1 MIDSKSKYKKVNQE
15 QFGERLTV
23 DGQVFGIRPQ
33 KLIKRNEDVVFL
45 AEAKGVVDNV
55 HDGTILLD
63 YPFYSDEVKFP
74 TPPLASFVDTEKFQ
88 NFDVSSHDVHMKTG
102 GANPDTQGLRSQWQN
117 ILDNRNMMVQ
127 QLDNQ
132 LTSYE
137 EQLKEQKQ
145 KEKASLQTRK
155 QAEQAK
161 FATIDNSYQNALSS
175 IDKYVESEEQK
186 LEIRQQQADAQ
197 YASKNISKAEYLE
210 LVAQI
215 EYDKQELQLT
225 RYKKTQD
232 AKLTKEGGIQQTKYT
247 IYDIDFQISDIDNKY
262 KQLYDDKDADLKA
275 QLSAYDEV
283 SYWPQVE
290 PIYSASNFGAG
301 IADNASERQLEKDI
315 ANLSVY
321 SAVDG
326 MYKSYAW
333 NLGKSSTEYMD
344 RLFADWEKLQF
355 KKISNYSFKQ
365 HCGGVIEHYRGDMGD
380 GYKWKY
386 NNFKDGDYVF
396 YDFDYD
402 NDPYDNA
409 TYDIL
414 DGTIDVRLGG
424 RYDVGKIKNVYAV
437 VQAYGVGVD
446 GYGFGYKLV
455 KLSRKG
461 EVDDASGT
469 RLNLIEDEYYT
480 TIEGVDKTYKAGVE
494 AAQKSHDEALANANS
509 VYEDE
514 VKAIDEDESQS
525 IADAKSSYMEN
536 LRQLT
541 MQYNT
546 IVYKGE
552 DASQVMT
559 QIQNTVNAM
568 DKRIAQ
574 IEAKSKEDRKKSEQ
588 KRSQAV
594 ANADEQLNK
603 ELTRLKNVKDDAYS
617 QAGTN
622 MNNEKTALFKQ
633 IDDEYR
639 AMKDEITNTYD
650 QALEA
655 ATEKHD
661 TAARSLAEQESNLW
675 DSLMESWKSAHEGQE
690 PSDWSDPEV
699 QEHFKP
705 YQQMLEEHTPMYNS
719 LAEQLHNE
727 TCDAEVQYAKDEAEL
742 MKFNED
748 GRELWQFDGTQCA
761 SIASFF
767 SKKDQ
772 TYGAG
777 EKSARISNIK
787 LLVAEMDYEWKTG
800 VEYKDYETEDRNHRE
815 QTQDNTENG

>member
-1 MIDSKSKYKKVNQE
+1 MIDSKSQYKKVKQE

-55 HDGTILLD
+55 RDGSILLD
-63 YPFYSDEVKFP
+63 YPFYSDEVNFP
-74 TPPLASFVDTEKFQ
+74 TPPLASFVDIEKFQ
-88 NFDVSSHDVHMKTG
+88 NFEVSSNDVHMKTG
-102 GANPDTQGLRSQWQN
+102 GTNPDTQALKSQWQD
-117 ILDNRNMMVQ
+117 ILDNRSMMVQ

-132 LTSYE
+132 LSSYE

-145 KEKASLQTRK
+145 KEKENLQTRK
-155 QAEQAK
+155 QTEQDKLADIEK
-161 FATIDNSYQNALSS
+161 SYQNALSS
-175 IDKYVESEEQK
+175 IDKYVEGEEQS
-186 LEIRQQQADAQ
+186 LALRQQQADAQ
-197 YASKNISKAEYLE
+197 YASKNISKAEYME

-215 EYDKQELQLT
+215 EYDRQEMYLT
-225 RYKKTQD
+225 HYKRTQD
-232 AKLTKEGGIQQTKYT
+232 AKLTKEGSIQQTNYN

-262 KQLYDDKDADLKA
+262 KQLHDDKDADLKA
-275 QLSAYDEV
+275 QLSTYDETN
-283 SYWPQVE
+283 YWPQVE
-290 PIYSASNFGAG
+290 PIYSASNFGVG
-301 IADNASERQLEKDI
+301 IADNAAERQLEKDI
-315 ANLSVY
+315 AGLSVY

-326 MYKSYAW
+326 MYNSYDW

-365 HCGGVIEHYRGDMGD
+365 HCGGVIEHYKGDMGD
-380 GYKWKY
+380 GYKWAY

-402 NDPYDNA
+402 NEPYDSA

-424 RYDVGKIKNVYAV
+424 RYDVGKIKNVYAI
-437 VQAYGVGVD
+437 VQAYGVGVN
-446 GYGFGYKLV
+446 GYGYGYKLV

-461 EVDDASGT
+461 EVDDASGA
-469 RLNLIEDEYYT
+469 RLNLIEDEYYVEL
-480 TIEGVDKTYKAGVE
+480 EGIDATYKAGVE
-494 AAQKSHDEALANANS
+494 IAQKSHDEAVANANS

-514 VKAIDEDESQS
+514 LKAIDEDESQS
-525 IADAKSSYMEN
+525 IANAKASYMEN

-546 IVYKGE
+546 LVYKGE

-568 DKRIAQ
+568 DKQIAQ
-574 IEAKSKEDRKKSEQ
+574 IKAKSKEDRKKSEQ
-588 KRSQAV
+588 KRSTAV
-594 ANADEQLNK
+594 SNADEQLNN
-603 ELTRLKNVKDDAYS
+603 ELTRLNTVKDDAYS

-622 MNNEKTALFKQ
+622 MNNARTALFNQ
-633 IDDEYR
+633 IDEEYR
-639 AMKDEITNTYD
+639 AMKDEITNTYN

-661 TAARSLAEQESNLW
+661 TAAANLAQQETSLW
-675 DSLMESWKSAHEGQE
+675 DLLMEFWKSAHEGQ
-690 PSDWSDPEV
+690 PPADWSDPEV
-699 QEHFKP
+699 KEHFKP
-705 YQQMLEEHTPMYNS
+705 YQQMLEEHTPMYNA
-719 LAEQLHNE
+719 LTEQLYNE
-727 TCDAEVQYAKDEAEL
+727 TCDAEVQYAKAEAEL
-742 MKFNED
+742 MKFQEN

-777 EKSARISNIK
+777 EQSARISNIK
-787 LLVAEMDYEWKTG
+787 LLVAEMTYDWKTG

-815 QTQDNTENG
+815 QTQDNTGNG

>member
-15 QFGERLTV
+15 QFGDRLTV

-63 YPFYSDEVKFP
+63 YPFYSDEVNFP
-74 TPPLASFVDTEKFQ
+74 TPPLASFVDPVKFQ
-88 NFDVSSHDVHMKTG
+88 NFDVLSHDVHMKTG
-102 GANPDTQGLRSQWQN
+102 GANPDTTALRSQWQD
-117 ILDNRNMMVQ
+117 ILDNRSAMIS

-137 EQLKEQKQ
+137 DQLKEQKQ
-145 KEKASLQTRK
+145 KEKEQLQTRK
-155 QAEQAK
+155 QTEQDKLADIEK
-161 FATIDNSYQNALSS
+161 SYQNALSS

-186 LEIRQQQADAQ
+186 LAMRQQQADDQ
-197 YASKNISKAEYLE
+197 YASKNISKAEYME

-232 AKLTKEGGIQQTKYT
+232 AKLTKEGSLQQTNYN

-262 KQLYDDKDADLKA
+262 QQLYDDKDAELKA
-275 QLSAYDEV
+275 QLSTYDEL

-290 PIYSASNFGAG
+290 PIYSASNFGVG

-315 ANLSVY
+315 AGLSVY

-326 MYKSYAW
+326 MYKSYDW

-344 RLFADWEKLQF
+344 RMFADWEKLQI

-365 HCGGVIEHYRGDMGD
+365 HCGGVIEHYKGDMGD
-380 GYKWKY
+380 GYKWAY

-402 NDPYDNA
+402 NEPYDSA
-409 TYDIL
+409 TYDII

-437 VQAYGVGVD
+437 VQAYGSGVD
-446 GYGFGYKLV
+446 GYGFGYNLV

-461 EVDDASGT
+461 EVDNASGT
-469 RLNLIEDEYYT
+469 MLNLIEDEYYT

-494 AAQKSHDEALANANS
+494 AAQKAHDDAVANANS

-514 VKAIDEDESQS
+514 LKAIDEDESQS
-525 IADAKSSYMEN
+525 IANAKSSYMEN
-536 LRQLT
+536 LRQLAI
-541 MQYNT
+541 QFNT
-546 IVYKGE
+546 LVYKGE
-552 DASQVMT
+552 DASQVAK
-559 QIQNTVNAM
+559 QIQDTVAAM
-568 DKRIAQ
+568 DKQIAQ
-574 IEAKSKEDRKKSEQ
+574 IEAESQKDRKQSEQ
-588 KRSQAV
+588 KRIQAV
-594 ANADEQLNK
+594 ANADEQLNN
-603 ELTRLKNVKDDAYS
+603 ELTRLKTVKDDAYS
-617 QAGTN
+617 QAGAN
-622 MNNEKTALFKQ
+622 MNNAKTSLFKQ
-633 IDDEYR
+633 IDDEYS
-639 AMKDEITNTYD
+639 AMTDEITNAYD

-661 TAARSLAEQESNLW
+661 TAANDLAQQETNLW
-675 DSLMESWKSAHEGQE
+675 DSLMESWKSAHEGE
-690 PSDWSDPEV
+690 PPVNWSDPEV
-699 QEHFKP
+699 KEHFKP

-719 LAEQLHNE
+719 LTEQLYNE
-727 TCDAEVQYAKDEAEL
+727 TCDAEVQYAKDEAKL

-815 QTQDNTENG
+815 QTQDNTGNS